1 MKNTGKTQIT
11 KDAQERS
18 ILVSRVFDAPIE
30 KVWQA
35 YTESEL
41 LDQWWGPSPWKA
53 ETKSMNFKEGGYWL
67 YAMVGPENE
76 KQWSRMNYQKITPYK
91 SIDIEDAF
99 SDENGDLNRDMPIGK
114 GKITFTQTTGG
125 VKVDFKSI
133 YPSEAD
139 LDKLVEM
146 GFEQGISVCYDQLDN
161 LLKEIVHAHQR

>member
-1 MKNTGKTQIT
+1 MENTGKTQIT
-11 KDAQERS
+11 RNPQERS

-35 YTESEL
+35 YTDSEI
-41 LDQWWGPSPWKA
+41 LDHWWGPSPWRA
-53 ETKSMNFKEGGYWL
+53 ETKSMSFKEGGYWL

-76 KQWSRMNYQKITPYK
+76 KHWSRMNYLTIIPHK

-99 SDENGDLNRDMPIGK
+99 SDENGNVDENMPVGR
-114 GKITFTQTTGG
+114 GKITFAQVDGG

-139 LDKLVEM
+139 LEKLVEM
-146 GFEQGISVCYDQLDN
+146 GFEQGISICYDQLDQR
-161 LLKEIVHAHQR
+161 LKELVHF